1 VFYKPLRH
9 TTAIVCSYS
18 KNTAKSATDNM
29 SVLILLYCVH
39 IHNSGALKAV
49 GYDGFSPY
57 CINKYSASQAV
68 VFGTQYGEIIL
79 IVLIGTWA
87 VLSITATALAVRRK

>member
-1 VFYKPLRH
+1 
-9 TTAIVCSYS
+9 
-18 KNTAKSATDNM
+18 M
-29 SVLILLYCVH
+29 SNLILLHCVH
-39 IHNSGALKAV
+39 ILHYSGALKKV

-57 CINKYSASQAV
+57 CINKYSTSQAV